1 MQAFLQARAQ
11 LDGLSNFRTMIT
23 SEGQVKFR
31 LGLITGSFKS
41 LNDGVWVKEGVLSG
55 IRNV

>member
-1 MQAFLQARAQ
+1 MQALLQAGAQ

-55 IRNV
+55 TRNV